1 MPMPM
6 PMRIR
11 NGTDADAAAAA
22 AVVRRV
28 LDEHGLP
35 FEPRHLDA
43 DVLAPASSYRAGGGA
58 FFVAVDA
65 AGRVVGTA
73 GLLRTGP
80 GAGEV
85 RRVFLLPE
93 ARGRGVGRALLE
105 AVLDAARARGMR
117 RLTLTT
123 RHRYDRA
130 ILLYERAGFRP
141 VGAGRQR
148 AGDPGLAYALDLAP
162 APGRIPART
171 GAGAPL
177 PAFA

>member
-1 MPMPM
+1 
-6 PMRIR
+6 MRIR

-43 DVLAPASSYRAGGGA
+43 DILAPGSSYHGGGGA

-73 GLLRTGP
+73 GLLPTGP
-80 GAGEV
+80 AAGEV
-85 RRVFLLPE
+85 RKVFLLPE
-93 ARGRGVGRALLE
+93 ARGRGMGRALLE

-130 ILLYERAGFRP
+130 IRLYERAGFRP
-141 VGAGRQR
+141 AGTGRRR

-162 APGRIPART
+162 ARERVPARP
-171 GAGAPL
+171 AVGAPA